1 MSEPYCVMVSSGVE
15 EFDMFYSNVLV
26 ERSEFREYCHKVR
39 QDAKRF
45 DIDPDKI
52 EFNVKKEA
60 RTGS

>member
-1 MSEPYCVMVSSGVE
+1 MVSSGVE